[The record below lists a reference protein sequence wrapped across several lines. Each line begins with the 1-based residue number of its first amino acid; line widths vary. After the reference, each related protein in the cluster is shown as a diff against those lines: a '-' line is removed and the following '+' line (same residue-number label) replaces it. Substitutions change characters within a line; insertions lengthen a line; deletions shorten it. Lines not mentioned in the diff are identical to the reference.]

1 MYNPLPP
8 GGGFFLRS
16 EEMVV
21 IPGLRLPDMPS
32 MAEFYVVDPRSLSY
46 AISEGDGANLAIKVF
61 VYVHGNYVG
70 LKDYPCQNTAEARAV
85 KAKFDQFNVSLMKWS
100 PSSGATFLE
109 MP

>member
-1 MYNPLPP
+1 
-8 GGGFFLRS
+8 
-16 EEMVV
+16 MVV

-46 AISEGDGANLAIKVF
+46 AISEGDGANLAIQVF

-70 LKDYPCQNTAEARAV
+70 LNDYPCQNTAEARAV